1 MAEQWLEDEFNL
13 TDKDMENFREALLK
27 YTNPSAIKIIG
38 IFGLPGMKNFCK
50 ALDLIKLTFN
60 RNKNFDDDYV
70 ELLAQYSL
78 PKLESLDLSA
88 MKVYLC

>member
-38 IFGLPGMKNFCK
+38 IFGLTGMKYLC
-50 ALDLIKLTFN
+50 
-60 RNKNFDDDYV
+60 
-70 ELLAQYSL
+70 
-78 PKLESLDLSA
+78 ESLDLLPNLNNLLS
-88 MKVYLC
+88 MKIPISMMNVLNF